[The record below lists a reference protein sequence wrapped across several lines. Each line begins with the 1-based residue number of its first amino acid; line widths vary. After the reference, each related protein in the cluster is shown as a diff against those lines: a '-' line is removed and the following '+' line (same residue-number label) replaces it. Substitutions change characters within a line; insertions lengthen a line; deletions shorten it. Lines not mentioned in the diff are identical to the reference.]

1 MTKEEII
8 AELKTLGINVSDIKD
23 EALAKAQEWLN
34 SQKAQLD
41 TKTRRTV
48 RAFWGPVGFV
58 VGGIAGYL
66 LHAVIG

>member
-1 MTKEEII
+1 MTKEEIVT
-8 AELKTLGINVSDIKD
+8 ELRVLGINVSDIKD

-34 SQKAQLD
+34 GQKAQLD
-41 TKTRRTV
+41 TKTRRKV

-58 VGGIAGYL
+58 VGLVVGYF